1 VTSQAQV
8 LQDLE
13 SVLLT
18 TESRD
23 PTLTAEMAIRT
34 ILLALSSVVWA
45 DAMCW
50 AGLRRKRP
58 RSVHLTVPVHAGHS
72 HPPRWRVGIRG

>member
-1 VTSQAQV
+1 MTSQAQV

-18 TESRD
+18 TESRH

-50 AGLRRKRP
+50 AGLRRKRDVRAP
-58 RSVHLTVPVHAGHS
+58 HHACPCRSFTVP
-72 HPPRWRVGIRG
+72 RRRVGISG